1 MTKKRLYELAKD
13 YNVSSKAMV
22 DIVRELGFDVKSHSS
37 TATDEMLAAVQ
48 NKFTSKKEEVKK
60 EIEEKKKKAE
70 ARQHAEEEAIKRRQE
85 LERRMASELHPPLPP
100 KVKEVI
106 ARPPEEKRLPFP
118 KKRKDRRKKKK
129 EKVVDIKAIHASFK
143 KTMANL
149 DTGRKK
155 RFHRRDER
163 DDGSTEDLTPSNV
176 IKVTEFMTVSE
187 LAALMNVRPAQVV
200 AKCMELGMMAT
211 INQRLDLDT
220 IGTLA
225 LEFGFSIE
233 ESKQVGEEEEDYDD
247 PSTLKPR
254 PPVVTI
260 MGHVDH
266 GKTSLLDHI
275 RKSNIIAGEAGGI
288 TQHIG
293 AYEVELPGGN
303 ITFLDTPGHQAF
315 SAMRARGAHVTDI
328 VVLVVAADDAVM
340 PQTVEAIDHAR
351 AAGDPILVAINKI
364 DLPAANPDRIREQ
377 LAKHNLVPED
387 WGGKTIMVEIS
398 AKLGR
403 NIDKLMEMILLQT
416 ELMELKAN
424 PDRPAKGAIIEARL
438 DKGKGPVT
446 TVLIQKGTLHIG
458 DPFVTGT
465 QYGRVRAIHNE
476 RGKAITT
483 APPSTPVQILGSGG
497 VPQAGDTFMVVEGET
512 EARTIAQRRLRLK
525 REKDFRILKRLT
537 LTEVYDRIKE
547 GEIRELNLI
556 IKGDVDGSV
565 EALSDTLARIQHKE
579 VKVNVIHR
587 SVGAISES
595 DVLLAAASQAI
606 IIGFH
611 VRPEARATELASRE
625 KVDIRLYKIIYE
637 VEADIKAALEGLLAP
652 EIVRVHL
659 GEAEVRQIFRVP
671 KLGVIAGSYVKNG
684 TIKRNAKAEVF
695 RNDVKIG
702 EGTIS
707 SLKRFKD
714 DAREVNSG
722 FECGIG
728 IENLNDI
735 HEGDIIKVYT
745 EVEEAR
751 RLEPGVK

>member
-1 MTKKRLYELAKD
+1 MAKKRLYELAKD

-22 DIVRELGFDVKSHSS
+22 DIIRELGFDVKSHSS
-37 TATDEMLAAVQ
+37 TASDEMLTAVQ
-48 NKFTSKKEEVKK
+48 GRFASEKEEVKK
-60 EIEEKKKKAE
+60 EIEEKRKKAE
-70 ARQHAEEEAIKRRQE
+70 ARQHAEEEAIRRRQE
-85 LERRMASELHPPLPP
+85 
-100 KVKEVI
+100 I
-106 ARPPEEKRLPFP
+106 EKRMLAELRSV
-118 KKRKDRRKKKK
+118 KKKEIVKIEKKAVIKKKKDRRKKKR
-129 EKVVDIKAIHASFK
+129 EKVLDLKAIHASFK

-149 DTGRKK
+149 DTSKRKK
-155 RFHRRDER
+155 YRRHDER
-163 DDGSTEDLTPSNV
+163 ADATSEEMESSNV

-187 LAALMNVRPAQVV
+187 LAALMDVRPAAVV
-200 AKCMELGMMAT
+200 AKCLELGMMAT

-225 LEFGFSIE
+225 LEFGFTIE
-233 ESKQVGEEEEDYDD
+233 ESKQIGEEEEAYDD
-247 PSTLKPR
+247 PSDMKPR
-254 PPVVTI
+254 APVVTI

-266 GKTSLLDHI
+266 GKTSLLDYI

-293 AYEVELPGGN
+293 AYEVQLPGGA

-315 SAMRARGAHVTDI
+315 SSMRARGAHVTDI

-351 AAGDPILVAINKI
+351 AAGVPILVAINKI
-364 DLPAANPDRIREQ
+364 DLPTANIDRIKEQ
-377 LAKHNLVPED
+377 LAKHNLVIEE
-387 WGGKTIMVEIS
+387 WGGKTVMVEVS
-398 AKLGR
+398 ARTGQGV
-403 NIDKLMEMILLQT
+403 DKLLELILLQT

-424 PDRPAKGAIIEARL
+424 PDREAHGVIIEAKL
-438 DKGKGPVT
+438 DKGKGPVS
-446 TVLIQKGTLHIG
+446 TVLIQKGTLRVG

-465 QYGRVRAIHNE
+465 QFGRVRAMYNE
-476 RGKAITT
+476 RGKPVLE
-483 APPSTPVQILGSGG
+483 APPSSPVQIIGSSG
-497 VPQAGDTFMVVEGET
+497 VPQAGDTFMVAEGESD
-512 EARTIAQRRLRLK
+512 ARAIAQKRLRLK
-525 REKDFRILKRLT
+525 REKDFRVLKRLT

-547 GEIRELNLI
+547 GNIRDLNLI

-611 VRPEARATELASRE
+611 VRPEARAAELASRE

-652 EIVRVHL
+652 EIVKVNL
-659 GEAEVRQIFRVP
+659 GEAEVRQMFKVP
-671 KLGVIAGSYVKNG
+671 KYGSIAGCMVKSG
-684 TIKRNAKAEVF
+684 TIKRGVQAEIF

-702 EGTIS
+702 EGAIS

-714 DAREVNSG
+714 DVREVAAG

-728 IENLNDI
+728 IDNMPDL
-735 HEGDIIKVYT
+735 HEGDLIKAYT
-745 EVEEAR
+745 QVEEAR
-751 RLEPGVK
+751 RLEPGVA

>member
-1 MTKKRLYELAKD
+1 MAKKRLYELAKD

-22 DIVRELGFDVKSHSS
+22 DIVKELGFDVKSHSS
-37 TATDEMLAAVQ
+37 TATDEMLVAVH
-48 NKFTSKKEEVKK
+48 NKFASKKEEVKK

-70 ARQHAEEEAIKRRQE
+70 ARLHAEEEATRRRQE
-85 LERRMASELHPPLPP
+85 IERRMVAVLRPVQ
-100 KVKEVI
+100 KKEVV
-106 ARPPEEKRLPFP
+106 REEKKAPP

-129 EKVVDIKAIHASFK
+129 EKIVDLKAIHASFK
-143 KTMANL
+143 KTMSSLDVGKRRKFRHHDEHGDAVAEEAQPANL
-149 DTGRKK
+149 
-155 RFHRRDER
+155 
-163 DDGSTEDLTPSNV
+163 

-187 LAALMNVRPAQVV
+187 LAALMGVRPAAVV
-200 AKCMELGMMAT
+200 AKCLELGMMAT
-211 INQRLDLDT
+211 INQRLDMDT

-225 LEFGFSIE
+225 LEFGFNIE
-233 ESKQVGEEEEDYDD
+233 ESKQIGEEEIDVDD
-247 PSTLKPR
+247 PSALVHR

-266 GKTSLLDHI
+266 GKTSLLDYI

-293 AYEVELPGGN
+293 AYSVELPTGA
-303 ITFLDTPGHQAF
+303 ITFLDTPGHEAF
-315 SAMRARGAHVTDI
+315 SSMRARGAHATDI
-328 VVLVVAADDAVM
+328 VVLVVASDDAVM

-351 AAGDPILVAINKI
+351 AAGVPILVAINKI

-377 LAKHNLVPED
+377 LAKHNLVPEE

-398 AKLGR
+398 AKLGQGV
-403 NIDKLMEMILLQT
+403 DKLMEMILLQT

-424 PDRPAKGAIIEARL
+424 PNREAHGVIIEARL

-446 TVLIQKGTLHIG
+446 TVLIQNGTLRVG
-458 DPFVTGT
+458 DSFVTGI
-465 QYGRVRAIHNE
+465 QFGRVRAMHNE
-476 RGKAITT
+476 RGKAVIE
-483 APPSTPVQILGSGG
+483 APPSTPVQILGSSG
-497 VPQAGDTFMVVEGET
+497 VPQAGDTFIVVNDESES
-512 EARTIAQRRLRLK
+512 RNIAQKRMRLK
-525 REKDFRILKRLT
+525 REKDFRIVKRFT

-547 GEIRELNLI
+547 GEIRDLNLI

-565 EALSDTLARIQHKE
+565 EALSDTLARIQHRE

-587 SVGAISES
+587 GVGAISES
-595 DVLLAAASQAI
+595 DVLLAAASTAI

-611 VRPEARATELASRE
+611 VRPEARAAELAARE

-652 EIVRVHL
+652 EIVRVNL
-659 GEAEVRQIFRVP
+659 GEAEVRALFRVP
-671 KLGVIAGSYVKNG
+671 KQGVIAGSYVKSG
-684 TIKRNAKAEVF
+684 VIKRGASAEVY
-695 RNDVKIG
+695 RNDVKVG
-702 EGTIS
+702 EGHIT

-714 DAREVNSG
+714 DAREVASG

-751 RLEPGVK
+751 RLEPGLK